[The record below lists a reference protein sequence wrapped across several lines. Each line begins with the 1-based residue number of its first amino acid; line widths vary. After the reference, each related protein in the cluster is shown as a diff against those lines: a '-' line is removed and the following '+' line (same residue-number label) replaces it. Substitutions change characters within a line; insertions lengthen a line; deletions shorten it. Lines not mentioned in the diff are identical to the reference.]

1 MPSLEQHCRES
12 VEAFGKRYEEVH
24 RWLDEYAGAPGIGMR
39 HRAKR
44 HHAEGIE
51 ECVRRFGEEVR
62 EVARQHIISD
72 LRSEGWTD
80 DYPFP
85 KNERHYRAMGLF

>member
-1 MPSLEQHCRES
+1 VSRACRNPE
-12 VEAFGKRYEEVH
+12 VER
-24 RWLDEYAGAPGIGMR
+24 
-39 HRAKR
+39 
-44 HHAEGIE
+44 
-51 ECVRRFGEEVR
+51 RRFGEEVR

-85 KNERHYRAMGLF
+85 KNERHYREMGLF